1 MDEIINPE
9 EEEMDEMFSKWDNM
23 SQEEKVLNII
33 YVKKQG
39 KGVIFTIFHYD
50 VIF

>member
-33 YVKKQG
+33 YVKK
-39 KGVIFTIFHYD
+39 
-50 VIF
+50 